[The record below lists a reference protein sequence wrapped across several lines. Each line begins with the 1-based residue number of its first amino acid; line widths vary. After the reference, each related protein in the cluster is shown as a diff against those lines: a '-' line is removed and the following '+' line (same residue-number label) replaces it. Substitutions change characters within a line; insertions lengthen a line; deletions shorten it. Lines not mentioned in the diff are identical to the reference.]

1 MNKYR
6 ISLWPGAGYWLQET
20 VVEASCPEEA
30 LVLASKEIGFC
41 IPVDEADEDVESA
54 EDMYMYLDRTE
65 HGAENVYLL
74 IENANIEQIS
84 L

>member
-20 VVEASCPEEA
+20 VVEASCTEEA

-41 IPVDEADEDVESA
+41 IPVDEADEDVENS
-54 EDMYMYLDRTE
+54 DLYTYLDRTE
-65 HGAENVYLL
+65 YGMSNVYLL
-74 IENANIEQIS
+74 IENAMIEEM
-84 L
+84 

>member
-41 IPVDEADEDVESA
+41 IPVDEADEDVENS
-54 EDMYMYLDRTE
+54 DLYTYLDRTE
-65 HGAENVYLL
+65 YGMSNVYLL
-74 IENANIEQIS
+74 TENTMIEEM
-84 L
+84 